1 MSLCGP
7 GAQYV
12 DQVSWIHRGTLASPS
27 HGLVLKACAISLCPE
42 PGMSSGSLLCSESR
56 NHQQNYHMHTRMHT
70 RSHTR
75 SLAYSGLVSPCD
87 AVASDVPSV
96 AHRYTFNIHTE
107 THTWVVHGS
116 SIHTAPKWKRPLLYE
131 WTSSVRNIHTVEW
144 CSATEPSKVRKPV
157 EAGVL
162 TIAKWKKSVAKDYHF
177 CAAVA
182 GISRIGKLTET
193 ESRRRL
199 PRGRGGVAGSG
210 EWLTWC
216 TVSFCAFGALWSAM

>member
-1 MSLCGP
+1 MFRQWPTGTHLISTQKL
-7 GAQYV
+7 
-12 DQVSWIHRGTLASPS
+12 IHEWFMAAAFTL
-27 HGLVLKACAISLCPE
+27 LQ
-42 PGMSSGSLLCSESR
+42 SGS
-56 NHQQNYHMHTRMHT
+56 
-70 RSHTR
+70 
-75 SLAYSGLVSPCD
+75 
-87 AVASDVPSV
+87 
-96 AHRYTFNIHTE
+96 AHCCMNGQVQCRT
-107 THTWVVHGS
+107 
-116 SIHTAPKWKRPLLYE
+116 SIR
-131 WTSSVRNIHTVEW
+131 EW

-216 TVSFCAFGALWSAM
+216 TVSFCAFGAL